1 MAIVFLLISFLASVI
16 GSVCGIGG
24 GILIKPVL
32 DMVGVA
38 SVSTISF
45 LSSCTVL
52 SMSLYNVG
60 RSLRSKSAEID
71 LGTATPLAIG
81 AALGGIFGSQCFQT
95 VKTLSGNDG
104 MIGAIQS
111 VSLLILVVGTL
122 IYTLKKKKIVPLYV
136 KRMDV
141 CTGIGLVLG
150 ALSSFLGIGG
160 GPFNL
165 VVLHYFLG
173 LETKRAA
180 ANSLYI
186 ILVSQ
191 VTNLLLLFIKA
202 SVPEFDIMP
211 LALMILGGICGGT
224 VGRIITEKVNNTVV
238 DHLFRGLLYI
248 IIVICIYN
256 TVHYLSV

>member
-32 DMVGVA
+32 DMVGAA

-60 RSLRSKSAEID
+60 RSLRSRSAEID

-81 AALGGIFGSQCFQT
+81 AALGGLLGSQCFQIF
-95 VKTLSGNDG
+95 KAASENEGI
-104 MIGAIQS
+104 IGAIQS
-111 VSLLILVVGTL
+111 VCLLILVLGTL
-122 IYTLKKKKIVPLYV
+122 IYTLEKQRITPLYI
-136 KRMDV
+136 KRKDI
-141 CTGIGLVLG
+141 CAGIGLILG
-150 ALSSFLGIGG
+150 SLSSFLGIGG

-173 LETKRAA
+173 LETKKAA

-186 ILVSQ
+186 ILISQ
-191 VTNLLLLFIKA
+191 VANLLLLFVKA
-202 SVPEFDIMP
+202 GVPPFDILT
-211 LALMILGGICGGT
+211 LALMVLGGILGGA
-224 VGRIITEKVNNTVV
+224 VGRRITEKVNNAAV
-238 DHLFRGLLYI
+238 DRLFRLLLYFI
-248 IIVICIYN
+248 IIICIYN